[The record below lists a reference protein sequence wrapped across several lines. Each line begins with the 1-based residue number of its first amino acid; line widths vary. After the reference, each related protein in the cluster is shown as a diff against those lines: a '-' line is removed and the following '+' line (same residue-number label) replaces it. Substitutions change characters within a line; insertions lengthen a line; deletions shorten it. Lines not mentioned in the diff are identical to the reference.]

1 MRSVCALLAMLF
13 GLAGCSGPSGP
24 PAPPPPG
31 AQTINPMEYLIES
44 RNPDGNTSTPLH
56 QADRLTYRRQDFG
69 GFQDEDA
76 FLLRD
81 GSAILTWS
89 YPPFGPFDARHG
101 DGGERYI
108 IDGHTVRIDSTQ
120 DGGKPGV
127 QYFTGAACG
136 GTGWVAFRDDADASW
151 KQLTASLSNR
161 PNPSACAT
169 RASSL
174 TRYTR
179 QTVNFPKLGALP
191 TVIGEHYNTGDLNS
205 ASALE
210 RSFWA
215 KGWGRL
221 VWQAFRKPAPHNV
234 DPNLPKRCPDF
245 GYNSLPGWTL
255 VDCRVA
261 VNVVPAADLTGAQEW
276 QP

>member
-13 GLAGCSGPSGP
+13 GLAGCIGPSGP

-76 FLLRD
+76 FLLPD

-89 YPPFGPFDARHG
+89 YPPFGPFDARNG

-120 DGGKPGV
+120 DGGTPGV
-127 QYFTGAACG
+127 QYFTGAVCG

-151 KQLTASLSNR
+151 
-161 PNPSACAT
+161 
-169 RASSL
+169 SS
-174 TRYTR
+174 
-179 QTVNFPKLGALP
+179 
-191 TVIGEHYNTGDLNS
+191 
-205 ASALE
+205 
-210 RSFWA
+210 
-215 KGWGRL
+215 
-221 VWQAFRKPAPHNV
+221 
-234 DPNLPKRCPDF
+234 
-245 GYNSLPGWTL
+245 
-255 VDCRVA
+255 
-261 VNVVPAADLTGAQEW
+261 
-276 QP
+276 